1 MLKTKKATKQK
12 PLRREKVWKK
22 STEKNFG
29 IVFFSYSLWSLKCT
43 LFHRREALR
52 GVGRGVTEPDTK
64 QKLGQVRGARRGRQ
78 ERACGMEPCVGTK
91 LTRPP
96 PPQLQSDL
104 LTHTFSSIL
113 TPLDFLSI
121 VFITLC
127 PHCKLHAESEN
138 ESSACVLL
146 KKWRIRMWRSTP
158 PWFLPFPFHTKDN
171 LK

>member
-1 MLKTKKATKQK
+1 MQ
-12 PLRREKVWKK
+12 PN
-22 STEKNFG
+22 KNHSG
-29 IVFFSYSLWSLKCT
+29 AKRSEQIHTRKLQHCFFPVRLKCT
-43 LFHRREALR
+43 LFHRHSALR
-52 GVGRGVTEPDTK
+52 GVGRGVTEPDTQ

-104 LTHTFSSIL
+104 LTHTLSSIL

-146 KKWRIRMWRSTP
+146 KK
-158 PWFLPFPFHTKDN
+158 
-171 LK
+171 